1 MNDKL
6 RLGSFEGRPCDL
18 ICAEVSAKTSEITIS
33 TNLLLSV
40 SSLFHIKIYF
50 TRTQTHS
57 HNSESHTL
65 TPLTSLDFGA
75 TIQNTSLGQEFQSD
89 CTGIILPMDRGL
101 ITKHN
106 GLYET
111 HLDLITHLAVMSQI
125 LCHKMILWLKCVCI
139 HLKMILQQSE
149 GTTLQLIIF
158 YLSLAGEQGGPW
170 SSLVAASCVTPLPH
184 PRKVEIAGPTLP
196 SCCAGWTPTG

>member
-1 MNDKL
+1 MW
-6 RLGSFEGRPCDL
+6 SDL
-18 ICAEVSAKTSEITIS
+18 CWGFCKDFRNNYQHKSVAEHQQLIS
-33 TNLLLSV
+33 HQNLL
-40 SSLFHIKIYF
+40 YQD
-50 TRTQTHS
+50 T
-57 HNSESHTL
+57 NTL
-65 TPLTSLDFGA
+65 TQFRITHFNPTNRTSLDFGA
-75 TIQNTSLGQEFQSD
+75 RIQNTSLGQEFQSD

-149 GTTLQLIIF
+149 GTTLQLIIS
-158 YLSLAGEQGGPW
+158 YLSPAGEQGGPW

-196 SCCAGWTPTG
+196 SCCAGWMPTG

>member
-65 TPLTSLDFGA
+65 TPLTSLDFGGS
-75 TIQNTSLGQEFQSD
+75 QNTEYQFRTGVPVRLYRYNSTNGQRLNYKTQW
-89 CTGIILPMDRGL
+89 P
-101 ITKHN
+101 
-106 GLYET
+106 
-111 HLDLITHLAVMSQI
+111 V
-125 LCHKMILWLKCVCI
+125 
-139 HLKMILQQSE
+139 
-149 GTTLQLIIF
+149 
-158 YLSLAGEQGGPW
+158 
-170 SSLVAASCVTPLPH
+170 
-184 PRKVEIAGPTLP
+184 
-196 SCCAGWTPTG
+196 